1 MKKSLKQATK
11 DHYNQQNL
19 SAAQLGSLNAILS
32 TSENNSERNI
42 DSQLFTIKHSKKQS
56 RWLAIAATFLL
67 GIAVTFY
74 MQIEN
79 STYGVQLAQE
89 VVANHVRLRP
99 LEVKSDS
106 FAIVS
111 SYFTELDFNPVQ
123 SAATE
128 LSGMTMLGGRYC
140 SIKSEIAAQLR
151 YQDKQGNML
160 TLYQV
165 GFDAEKFGDIP
176 AKESGEK
183 PTTYNVKGFNV
194 TLWTENG
201 LLMALVQPL

>member
-1 MKKSLKQATK
+1 VREYRESIIYY
-11 DHYNQQNL
+11 YN
-19 SAAQLGSLNAILS
+19 
-32 TSENNSERNI
+32 
-42 DSQLFTIKHSKKQS
+42 SKKQS

-67 GIAVTFY
+67 AIAVTFY
-74 MQIEN
+74 MPIEN

-99 LEVKSDS
+99 LAVKSDS

-111 SYFTELDFNPVQ
+111 SYFTELDLNPVQ

-140 SIKSEIAAQLR
+140 AIKI
-151 YQDKQGNML
+151 NML

-176 AKESGEK
+176 TKKSREE
-183 PTTYNVKGFNV
+183 PTTYNLNGFQV
-194 TLWTENG
+194 TRWADNG
-201 LLMALVQPL
+201 LLMALVQPLSKG